1 MGFLFMNIESL
12 LPFILLFSPFILAF
26 IVEALVIYSFKLR
39 PFLTSL
45 GISVLVNLIS
55 IALIHFVA
63 SFILAKIGYELN
75 GLNLQV
81 QVLLFLCWFSIVVE
95 GFVLQFL
102 LKKPEKKKIFLA
114 SVAMNALSFLFL
126 YFFIEYS
133 H

>member
-1 MGFLFMNIESL
+1 MNIESL

-26 IVEALVIYSFKLR
+26 IVEALVIYFFKLR

-63 SFILAKIGYELN
+63 SAILSKIGYELN

-114 SVAMNALSFLFL
+114 SITMNALSFLFL

>member
-1 MGFLFMNIESL
+1 MGFFMNIESL

-26 IVEALVIYSFKLR
+26 IIEALVIYFFKLR

-55 IALIHFVA
+55 IALIHFIA
-63 SFILAKIGYELN
+63 SFILSKIGYELN

-81 QVLLFLCWFSIVVE
+81 QVLFFLCWFSIVTE
-95 GFVLQFL
+95 GFILQL
-102 LKKPEKKKIFLA
+102 LIKKTERKKIFTA
-114 SVAMNALSFLFL
+114 SIVMNAISFLFL